1 MEVRECEVL
10 LNLKVSAICS
20 MPGKAPGRMCA
31 SDSAKRSYVS
41 YVDFLC
47 ALCMCRDVGFF
58 LWNQLCESNPGSVDY
73 EGRLQDIVG
82 MVGYAVLCI
91 FMVQT
96 FLLQQ
101 PLFVLNSAV
110 SISHLRSIFF

>member
-1 MEVRECEVL
+1 ML
-10 LNLKVSAICS
+10 QTLQN
-20 MPGKAPGRMCA
+20 G
-31 SDSAKRSYVS
+31 SYVS

-58 LWNQLCESNPGSVDY
+58 LWNQLCENFPGSVDY

-96 FLLQQ
+96 FVLQQ
-101 PLFVLNSAV
+101 PLFVLNSAL
-110 SISHLRSIFF
+110 SISHLRIIFSKHGEAKFWYRVKLK